1 MHVRRL
7 GVLILGAALFAGCS
21 NVGTETKT
29 AAKVAALPEVIQLA
43 SAPARTRLMSV
54 AQYNNTIAHIFGSDI
69 AANAQFAPLQRTEGL
84 LALGASTAGV
94 PFGEMQK
101 LQRAAA
107 LVAAQVVDNGNLDLG
122 VPSHRDSLIPCK
134 PRDISAADATCA
146 RTFLSAAG
154 RLLYRRP
161 LSEERLAQMVDE
173 AGKSAVQ
180 LKDFYAGLASVIEG
194 MLISPEVLLI
204 HDRSE
209 PDPER
214 PGRRRL
220 DANSYAARLSF
231 FLWNAAP
238 DDRVLKAAESGELAT
253 PKGRARVVDM
263 TLASPR
269 LEQGV
274 RGFFDDMMAFD
285 AFDNLAKDASAY
297 PAETGAALAA
307 AREQTLRTITDH
319 LITKQADYRDL
330 YTTRATFMA
339 PELGPIYR
347 VPTPHTWVP
356 YEFPPESPR
365 MGIMTHVSFLASHAH
380 PGRSSA
386 TRRGKAL
393 RELLLCQ
400 PVPLPP
406 PNVDF
411 SLVEDPTANF
421 RTARERVGA
430 HLENPVCAGCHRITD
445 PMGLALENFDGAGQ
459 FRATERGVSIDAS
472 GVLDGKTFTDVA
484 GLATTVRNHPALPS
498 CLVRRVLSYG
508 TGSPVENTDRPVVD
522 HFTARFAENGYRF
535 TELLREI
542 VLSPAFYDVTETA
555 PEHTSAAAANRERRA
570 EKWEPVFR
578 ENAAT
583 NND

>member
-1 MHVRRL
+1 MTLTRSATRFGAMV
-7 GVLILGAALFAGCS
+7 LGAALLAGCS
-21 NVGTETKT
+21 NDAATT
-29 AAKVAALPEVIQLA
+29 AAAKPAPVPEVVQLA
-43 SAPARTRLMSV
+43 STPARARLMTVS
-54 AQYNNTIAHIFGSDI
+54 QYNNTIAHIFGRDI
-69 AANAQFAPLQRTEGL
+69 ASNAQFAPMQRTEGL
-84 LALGASTAGV
+84 LALGASSAGV

-101 LQRAAA
+101 VQRAAA

-134 PRDISAADATCA
+134 PADATQADAACA
-146 RTFLSAAG
+146 ETFLRATG

-161 LSEERLAQMVDE
+161 VPEARLAQMVDE
-173 AGKSAVQ
+173 AGKSAAQ
-180 LKDFYAGLASVIEG
+180 LKDFYAGLATVIEG

-204 HDRSE
+204 TDRSE

-220 DANSYAARLSF
+220 DAYSYAARLSL

-238 DDRVLKAAESGELAT
+238 DDRVLKAAESGELSSA
-253 PKGRARVVDM
+253 KGRERVVNM
-263 TLASPR
+263 MLASPR
-269 LEQGV
+269 LEDGV
-274 RGFFDDMMAFD
+274 RAFFDDMLAFD

-297 PAETGAALAA
+297 PAETGAALSA
-307 AREQTLRTITDH
+307 AREQTLRTIVDH
-319 LITKQADYRDL
+319 LITKKADYRDL
-330 YTTRATFMA
+330 FTTRSTYMA

-347 VPTPHTWVP
+347 VATPKAWVK
-356 YEFPPESPR
+356 YEFPPDSPR
-365 MGIMTHVSFLASHAH
+365 MGLLTHASFLAAHAH

-411 SLVEDPTANF
+411 SLVEDPKATF

-459 FRATERGVSIDAS
+459 YRATERGVAIDAS
-472 GVLDGKTFTDVA
+472 GVLDGKQFKDIP
-484 GLATTVRNHPALPS
+484 GLAEAVRNHPALPS
-498 CLVRRVLSYG
+498 CLVRRVMSYG
-508 TGSPVENTDRPVVD
+508 TGTALDNADRPLVEY
-522 HFTARFAENGYRF
+522 FTGRFAQNGYRYLD
-535 TELLREI
+535 LLRD
-542 VLSPAFYDVTETA
+542 VALSPAFYDVTESA
-555 PEHTSAAAANRERRA
+555 PEQKTASVAN
-570 EKWEPVFR
+570 
-578 ENAAT
+578 
-583 NND
+583 

>member
-1 MHVRRL
+1 MKRRVRFSYVGAL
-7 GVLILGAALFAGCS
+7 VLGAALAGCS
-21 NVGTETKT
+21 NDGAETGGT
-29 AAKVAALPEVIQLA
+29 AQVAPVPEALQLA
-43 SAPARTRLMSV
+43 SSPARTRLMS
-54 AQYNNTIAHIFGSDI
+54 ASQYNNTIAHIFGADI
-69 AANAQFAPLQRTEGL
+69 AANAQFAPLQRTDGL

-134 PRDISAADATCA
+134 PADATQADAVCA
-146 RTFLSAAG
+146 KMFLSMTG

-161 LSEERLAQMVDE
+161 LPETRVAQMVDE

-209 PDPER
+209 PDTER

-220 DANSYAARLSF
+220 DAYSYATRLSL
-231 FLWNAAP
+231 FLWDAAP
-238 DDRVLKAAESGELAT
+238 DDRVLRAAESGELSTA
-253 PKGRARVVDM
+253 KGRQRVVDM
-263 TLASPR
+263 MLASPR
-269 LEQGV
+269 VEEGV

-285 AFDNLAKDASAY
+285 AFNNLAKDASAY
-297 PAETGAALAA
+297 PAETGAALTA
-307 AREQTLRTITDH
+307 AREQTLRTIYDH
-319 LITKQADYRDL
+319 LIVKKADYRDL
-330 YTTRATFMA
+330 FTTRSTFMS
-339 PELGPIYR
+339 PELGAIYR
-347 VPTPHTWVP
+347 VATPKAWVK
-356 YEFPPESPR
+356 YEFPADSPR
-365 MGIMTHVSFLASHAH
+365 QGILTHVSFLASHAH

-393 RELLLCQ
+393 RELVLCQ

-411 SLVEDPTANF
+411 SLVEDPKATF

-459 FRATERGVSIDAS
+459 YRATERGVAIDSS
-472 GVLDGKTFTDVA
+472 GTLDGKQFKDLT
-484 GLATTVRNHPALPS
+484 GLAEAVRNHPALPS

-508 TGSPVENTDRPVVD
+508 TGSPVENTDRPLVD
-522 HFTARFAENGYRF
+522 YFTAHFAEKGYRYAD
-535 TELLREI
+535 LLRDL
-542 VLSPAFYDVTETA
+542 VLSPAFYDVTESA
-555 PEHTSAAAANRERRA
+555 PEQKTASVSN
-570 EKWEPVFR
+570 
-578 ENAAT
+578 
-583 NND
+583 

>member
-1 MHVRRL
+1 MKLNAHVPRI
-7 GVLILGAALFAGCS
+7 GVLVLGAALLAGCS
-21 NVGTETKT
+21 NDGAT
-29 AAKVAALPEVIQLA
+29 AENVAKAAPVPEALQLF
-43 SAPARTRLMSV
+43 SSPARHRLMSA

-69 AANAQFAPLQRTEGL
+69 AANAQFAPLQRTDGL

-107 LVAAQVVDNGNLDLG
+107 LVSAQVVDNGNLDLG
-122 VPSHRDSLIPCK
+122 VPSHRDSLIPCR
-134 PRDISAADATCA
+134 PADATQADPACA
-146 RTFLSAAG
+146 STFLRMTG

-161 LSEERLAQMVDE
+161 LPEARLTQMVDE

-180 LKDFYAGLASVIEG
+180 LKDFYAGLATIIEG
-194 MLISPEVLLI
+194 MLISPEVLMI

-220 DANSYAARLSF
+220 DAYSYAARLSL

-238 DDRVLKAAESGELAT
+238 DDRVLRAAESGELSTA
-253 PKGRARVVDM
+253 KGRARVVDM
-263 TLASPR
+263 MLTSPR

-285 AFDNLAKDASAY
+285 VFSNLAKDASTY
-297 PAETGAALAA
+297 PAETGATLAA
-307 AREQTLRTITDH
+307 AREQTLRTIVDH
-319 LITKQADYRDL
+319 LITRKADYRDL
-330 YTTRATFMA
+330 YTTRSTFMS
-339 PELGPIYR
+339 PDLGAIYR
-347 VPTPHTWVP
+347 VATPKGWVQHQ
-356 YEFPPESPR
+356 FPEGGPR
-365 MGIMTHVSFLASHAH
+365 IGLLTHVSFLASHAH

-411 SLVEDPTANF
+411 SALNDATSPF
-421 RTARERVGA
+421 KTARDRVNF
-430 HLENPVCAGCHRITD
+430 HLQNPVCAGCHKITD

-459 FRATERGVSIDAS
+459 FRAAESGNVIDPS
-472 GVLDGKTFTDVA
+472 GALDGKQFKDLA
-484 GLATTVRNHPALPS
+484 GLAEAVRNHPALPS

-508 TGSPVENTDRPVVD
+508 TGSPVENADRQLVD
-522 HFTARFAENGYRF
+522 YFTAKFVENGYRY
-535 TELLREI
+535 TDLLREI
-542 VLSPAFYDVTETA
+542 VLSPAFYDVTENA
-555 PEHTSAAAANRERRA
+555 PEQKSASIAN
-570 EKWEPVFR
+570 
-578 ENAAT
+578 
-583 NND
+583 